1 MSPGNAR
8 DKRTVQS
15 LQSHCDA
22 LAHASHQRGDRQR
35 KQLRGDHF
43 STSPGLPRET
53 VGGWGAEGRA
63 PPRGWCIDR
72 DLGHVRCSP

>member
-8 DKRTVQS
+8 DKWTVQS

-22 LAHASHQRGDRQR
+22 LAHASHQRGDHQR
-35 KQLRGDHF
+35 KKLRGDHF

-53 VGGWGAEGRA
+53 VGG
-63 PPRGWCIDR
+63 C
-72 DLGHVRCSP
+72 